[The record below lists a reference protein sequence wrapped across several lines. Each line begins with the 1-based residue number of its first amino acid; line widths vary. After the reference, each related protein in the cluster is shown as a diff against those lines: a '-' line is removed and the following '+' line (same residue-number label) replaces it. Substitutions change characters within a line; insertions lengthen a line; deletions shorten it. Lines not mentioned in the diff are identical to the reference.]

1 MQFYSTYYKKLASYE
16 QIKQIGDKFD
26 VLDANKDT
34 ALNKDELANIFA
46 SQTLTDEEKNMFMT
60 GIDSNDDG
68 FVTYTEFTPAFLE
81 FDVDQNGQISGEE
94 FDLAKKRIEELQKQM
109 DINAQYA
116 ILNSLTATT
125 EQKTA
130 AQNQISLFN
139 VQRSIIYAEQRVMQK
154 EILISS
160 NELKIQQINDFI
172 SQNTLLEFEQAQKLQ
187 EIKTFNVEKAVT
199 LLEKDIVVKELN
211 LENVNLA
218 IITAQQQGGTQN
230 ALDILAQQ
238 KISKQNELNIT
249 QRNLELYQ
257 KQVKIDNDEAMI
269 TKFFVPEI
277 MKENARIELNILY
290 DEVQLL
296 NQRKDMY
303 SKVSNL
309 SQIRAQMLDIWYQ
322 YQQTKDPALK
332 QQYDVLNAQQ
342 LVLQKEAQISSLKV
356 ELLDKQIQL
365 KAVLPK
371 SDQKPFDEVKAKLD
385 TDIASLQA
393 QIAKLEA

>member
-1 MQFYSTYYKKLASYE
+1 MQFYSTYYKRLASYE